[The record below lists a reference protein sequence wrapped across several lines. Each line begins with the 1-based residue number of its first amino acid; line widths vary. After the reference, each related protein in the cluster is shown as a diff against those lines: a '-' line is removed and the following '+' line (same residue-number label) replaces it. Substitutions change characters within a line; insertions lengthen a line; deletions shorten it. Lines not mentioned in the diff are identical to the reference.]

1 MKAFPRCL
9 WLALLLLPAPA
20 HAETQVQK
28 LLDNLTLT
36 AVSLLGT
43 PYVYGGADPRQGL
56 DCSGLV
62 QFVYRQ
68 VGEYLPHNALAMS
81 RLGTSVQEKALH
93 PGDLV
98 FFDTLGRP
106 FSHVGIY
113 LGDDRFI
120 HAAGAGAEHVM
131 ISRLSDPY
139 WQDHFD
145 GARRLLGLHLP
156 APAAQ

>member
-1 MKAFPRCL
+1 MKSLLTRGL
-9 WLALLLLPAPA
+9 GLVLLLLPVPG
-20 HAETQVQK
+20 HAENRVEK

-43 PYVYGGADPRQGL
+43 PYVYGGANPREGL

-68 VGEYLPHNALAMS
+68 VGEDLPHNALAMS
-81 RLGTSVQEKALH
+81 RLGRAVTEDRLH

-106 FSHVGIY
+106 YSHVGIY
-113 LGDDRFI
+113 LGDGRFI
-120 HAAGAGAEHVM
+120 HAASAGVDVM
-131 ISRLSDPY
+131 ISRLTNPY
-139 WQDHFD
+139 WQRHFD

-156 APAAQ
+156 APR

>member
-1 MKAFPRCL
+1 MKSLLTRGL
-9 WLALLLLPAPA
+9 WLALLILPVPG
-20 HAETQVQK
+20 HAENRVEK

-36 AVSLLGT
+36 ALSLLGT
-43 PYVYGGADPRQGL
+43 PYVYGGANPREGL

-68 VGEYLPHNALAMS
+68 VGEDLPHNALAMS
-81 RLGTSVQEKALH
+81 RLGRAVAEDHLH

-106 FSHVGIY
+106 YSHVGIY
-113 LGDDRFI
+113 LGDGRFI
-120 HAAGAGAEHVM
+120 HAASAGVEHVM
-131 ISRLSDPY
+131 ISRLANPY
-139 WQDHFD
+139 WQQHFD

-156 APAAQ
+156 VPR

>member
-1 MKAFPRCL
+1 MKSLFTLGL
-9 WLALLLLPAPA
+9 WPALLLLPVPG
-20 HAETQVQK
+20 HAENRVEK

-43 PYVYGGADPRQGL
+43 PYVYGGANPREGL

-68 VGEYLPHNALAMS
+68 VGEDLPHNALAMS
-81 RLGTSVQEKALH
+81 RLGRAVGEDQLH

-106 FSHVGIY
+106 YSHVGIY
-113 LGDDRFI
+113 LGDGRFI
-120 HAAGAGAEHVM
+120 HAASAGVEHVM
-131 ISRLSDPY
+131 ISRLANPY
-139 WQDHFD
+139 WRQHFD
-145 GARRLLGLHLP
+145 GARRLLGLRLP
-156 APAAQ
+156 VPR

>member
-1 MKAFPRCL
+1 MKPPLCRL
-9 WLALLLLPAPA
+9 WPLLLLLSAPA
-20 HAETQVQK
+20 HAENQLQK

-36 AVSLLGT
+36 AVTLVGT
-43 PYVYGGADPRQGL
+43 PYAYGGADPRQGL

-81 RLGTSVQEKALH
+81 RLGHAVEEGKLR

-113 LGDDRFI
+113 LGDNRFI
-120 HAAGAGAEHVM
+120 HAASAGVEHVM
-131 ISRLSDPY
+131 ISHLANPY
-139 WQDHFD
+139 WQAHFD
-145 GARRLLGLHLP
+145 GARRLLG
-156 APAAQ
+156 ARFSASAER

>member
-1 MKAFPRCL
+1 MKIYPRHL
-9 WLALLLLPAPA
+9 WLALLLLPLPA
-20 HAETQVQK
+20 HAANRLEK

-43 PYVYGGADPRQGL
+43 PYVYGGANPREGL

-68 VGEYLPHNALAMS
+68 IGEDLPHNALAMS
-81 RLGTSVQEKALH
+81 RLGAAVAEGRLH

-113 LGDDRFI
+113 LGDGRFI
-120 HAAGAGAEHVM
+120 HAASAGVERVM
-131 ISRLSDPY
+131 ISRLSNPY
-139 WQDHFD
+139 WQAHFD
-145 GARRLLGLHLP
+145 GARRLLGMHLP
-156 APAAQ
+156 AIR